1 MIFKRKKS
9 EKLLLD
15 EIVKT
20 GHLLQKSQ
28 RNFQIGQ
35 LIALIRKQLNMS
47 QHLLA
52 SRAKVSQAMLS
63 RIESG
68 GHNPTLATLQQI
80 LEAMKCDLL
89 ITALPQEGI
98 ETIRK
103 NQALKKAERKI
114 SYLRGTMSLEDQE
127 PTPDLLQELVDEEVE
142 RLLRGSSSELWDE
155 ER

>member
-15 EIVKT
+15 EVVKA
-20 GHLLQKSQ
+20 GRLLQKSQ
-28 RNFQIGQ
+28 RNLQIGQ

-68 GHNPTLATLQQI
+68 SHNPTLATLQQI
-80 LEAMKCDLL
+80 LTAMKCDLL
-89 ITALPQEGI
+89 ITAVPQKGI
-98 ETIRK
+98 EAIRK
-103 NQALKKAERKI
+103 DQATEKARKKAL
-114 SYLRGTMSLEDQE
+114 YLKGTMSLEKQE
-127 PTPDLLQELVDEEVE
+127 PTSELLQELIDEEVK
-142 RLLRGSSSELWDE
+142 RLMDSSSSELWSE
-155 ER
+155 EL